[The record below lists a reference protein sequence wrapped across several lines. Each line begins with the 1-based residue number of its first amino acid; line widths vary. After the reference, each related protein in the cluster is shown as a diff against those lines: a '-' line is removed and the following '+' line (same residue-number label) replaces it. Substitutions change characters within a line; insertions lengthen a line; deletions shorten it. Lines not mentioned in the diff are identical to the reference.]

1 MDRGCSFLQCGK
13 ASIVTLKDD
22 EYCLVHFILACYRHL
37 EQSPEFRS
45 GDQEPERKAEMR
57 SKSLVEIID
66 QATSVSLTTS
76 DLTNQERGQLLDILF
91 WASDLLLDRP
101 R

>member
-1 MDRGCSFLQCGK
+1 MDSRCSFLQCGEPG
-13 ASIVTLKDD
+13 IVALKDN
-22 EYCLVHFILACYRHL
+22 EYCLAHFILACYRQL
-37 EQSPEFRS
+37 EQSGEFRS
-45 GDQEPERKAEMR
+45 GDQESERKAEVR
-57 SKSLVEIID
+57 SRSLVEIID